1 MQPLI
6 KIKRTYEQ
14 PAQQDGYRV
23 LIDRLWPR
31 GLTKEAAALDEWA
44 KALAPSAALRKW
56 FGHDPELWPDFQ
68 QQYLAELAAN
78 TALPVFIEQHRNR
91 KVLTLVYGAK
101 DASHNQAIVLQ
112 QYLEQQ
118 YARQRTR

>member
-6 KIKRTYEQ
+6 KIKRAYEQ
-14 PAQQDGYRV
+14 PTQQDGYRV
-23 LIDRLWPR
+23 LVDRLWPR

-44 KALAPSAALRKW
+44 KALAPSAVLRKW

-68 QQYLAELAAN
+68 KQYLAELSAN

-101 DASHNQAIVLQ
+101 DALHNQAIVLQ
-112 QYLEQQ
+112 QYLEKQ
-118 YARQRTR
+118 YARQ